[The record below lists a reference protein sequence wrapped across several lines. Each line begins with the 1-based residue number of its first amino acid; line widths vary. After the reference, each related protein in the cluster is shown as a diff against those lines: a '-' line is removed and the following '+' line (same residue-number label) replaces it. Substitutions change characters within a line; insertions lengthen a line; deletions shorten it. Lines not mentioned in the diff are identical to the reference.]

1 MKIKI
6 TFFLLFLVIKSFAI
20 DFNEIVSSYQAD
32 KSALQRKYPNAFS
45 DIYFERF
52 TKFYLDAKKQLESIP
67 FNALNKDQKVDYV
80 LMRNQIDKSIYF
92 HDLDFKAFNEVKFVA
107 LKAQAIYE
115 FNEKRKGGVNPK
127 SDKLAAD
134 FNLVEKDIKFQLS
147 ELKTIKQFDSW
158 QKAELAADII
168 KSLAK
173 STNLRFL
180 LILLGMLSLIAL
192 SVLSYEIYRN
202 YKKTNL
208 LNIDVEI
215 ESDKMPSNMDY
226 NLIDEARRITD
237 DEIGIKDI

>member
-1 MKIKI
+1 MPTDKSEKKIPTNTKNVVKTKDTVKKEKSKI
-6 TFFLLFLVIKSFAI
+6 TVNQANKESNQTVPKKPNTSKNTVLDKTVTNKQA
-20 DFNEIVSSYQAD
+20 VSSQI
-32 KSALQRKYPNAFS
+32 SMGNS
-45 DIYFERF
+45 E
-52 TKFYLDAKKQLESIP
+52 
-67 FNALNKDQKVDYV
+67 NKDK
-80 LMRNQIDKSIYF
+80 I
-92 HDLDFKAFNEVKFVA
+92 
-107 LKAQAIYE
+107 AINRE
-115 FNEKRKGGVNPK
+115 
-127 SDKLAAD
+127 
-134 FNLVEKDIKFQLS
+134 NLN
-147 ELKTIKQFDSW
+147 
-158 QKAELAADII
+158 